1 MYKLLIFSIDKVI
14 HIKWL
19 LLDLHVLCPSSAN
32 IPACLAS
39 LGLMQRTYDGSFD
52 IRISINFARLVLN
65 WVAVCGQ
72 QQHTSNEENKTQKG
86 PVSEPESHRMR
97 EKRKWLGE
105 NTGPSVQVRPGA
117 DSVVLMVVMGGGGA
131 ESAWSSTMPTNSQQ
145 ERATHA
151 RPMGCG
157 TVGAGEVVG
166 GGASGET
173 VSGVSRAP
181 KSQGILWVVG
191 RRGPGRDSPSITAS
205 DAMHRGVD
213 MGQRNWRDVC
223 LKTSGPLMWRPKK
236 KKTQSK
242 ASWFSP
248 SLAAFCRSAPPCR
261 STRWGS
267 CYLTGT

>member
-65 WVAVCGQ
+65 WVAVCRQ
-72 QQHTSNEENKTQKG
+72 QQHTSNEGNKTQKG
-86 PVSEPESHRMR
+86 RVSQKDTERGRKESDWGRTQIPVCRSDQALTVLCWWWWWGGVGEQR
-97 EKRKWLGE
+97 ERLVVNNAHKQSTRAGH
-105 NTGPSVQVRPGA
+105 PRPANGLWH
-117 DSVVLMVVMGGGGA
+117 SGSRGGGGGWGQRGNSEQSVEGTQ
-131 ESAWSSTMPTNSQQ
+131 ESGHSLGRGPAGPGQRFPEHHRIWC
-145 ERATHA
+145 HA
-151 RPMGCG
+151 
-157 TVGAGEVVG
+157 
-166 GGASGET
+166 
-173 VSGVSRAP
+173 
-181 KSQGILWVVG
+181 Q
-191 RRGPGRDSPSITAS
+191 RRGYGPAKLAGRLFENKRA
-205 DAMHRGVD
+205 V
-213 MGQRNWRDVC
+213 NVEE
-223 LKTSGPLMWRPKK
+223 KK
-236 KKTQSK
+236 KRK
-242 ASWFSP
+242 AKQSWFSP